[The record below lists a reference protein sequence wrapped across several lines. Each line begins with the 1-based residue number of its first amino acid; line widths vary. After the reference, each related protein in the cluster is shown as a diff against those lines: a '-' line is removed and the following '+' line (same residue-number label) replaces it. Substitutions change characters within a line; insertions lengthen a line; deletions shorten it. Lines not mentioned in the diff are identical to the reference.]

1 MWFYFSIYRTDSSAD
16 DADYTDEKQWNKD
29 SYEAVTDLA
38 VDRMKKQPQHFE
50 KPETSFAQSETYK
63 WFVVAMLWFVCFFNY
78 ADRQAIFSVF
88 ELLKSEMH
96 LNDVQLGIV
105 GASFMWVYAGIGPI
119 AGLVGDR
126 INRKT
131 LIISGLVFWSVIT
144 IATALST
151 RYSHLVFF
159 RALEGFGEAFYFP
172 ASMSLLSD
180 YHSPATRSR
189 AMSIHQSSVYA
200 GTIAGGSVA
209 GVLGQQ
215 FGWWSSFYLFGSL
228 GVLLGALLL
237 LMLREPPRKSSL
249 ETAEIAPAHRSKTG
263 TASESQGKRLGTM
276 LSQAFRTIRE
286 LFANPMVRILTAVF
300 VGANFV
306 AMIFLTWMPSFL
318 YRKFNLSLA
327 MAGVSATAYLQIA
340 SVLGVLSGGV
350 LADKFAKSNRSGRML
365 TQAIGLTLGV
375 PFIFI
380 AGWTLSVP
388 LVIVALTG
396 FGYFK
401 GLYDANIWASLHD
414 VVPPERRA
422 SAVGFMNSV
431 GWIGGGVAPVAI
443 AAASERFGMGACISA
458 NSVIYLLVAI
468 LLLYGIKKYML
479 RFTSAE
485 QVKSALASE
494 PL

>member
-1 MWFYFSIYRTDSSAD
+1 MT
-16 DADYTDEKQWNKD
+16 NK
-29 SYEAVTDLA
+29 SE
-38 VDRMKKQPQHFE
+38 HFGE
-50 KPETSFAQSETYK
+50 PETTNQKPESSFAQPDTYK
-63 WFVVAMLWFVCFFNY
+63 WFVVGMLWFVCFFNY

-96 LNDVQLGIV
+96 LSDVQLGIV

-126 INRKT
+126 INRKS
-131 LIISGLVFWSVIT
+131 LIVAGLVFWSLIT

-151 RYSHLVFF
+151 QYSHLVLF

-180 YHSPATRSR
+180 YHGPATRSR

-209 GVLGQQ
+209 GVLGQH
-215 FGWWSSFYLFGSL
+215 FGWRSSFYLFGSL
-228 GVLLGALLL
+228 GILLGALLL
-237 LMLREPPRKSSL
+237 LLLREPARNRSSSTLTVNSPGRSVGTSSL
-249 ETAEIAPAHRSKTG
+249 LTRNDS
-263 TASESQGKRLGTM
+263 S
-276 LSQAFRTIRE
+276 LSGVFRTVRE
-286 LFANPMVRILTAVF
+286 LFANPMVRILTLVF

-327 MAGVSATAYLQIA
+327 MSGVSATGYLQIA

-350 LADKFAKSNRSGRML
+350 LADKFAKANRGGRML

-375 PFIFI
+375 PFIFL

-443 AAASERFGMGACISA
+443 AAASERFGMSACISA

-468 LLLYGIKKYML
+468 LLLYGIKRYML
-479 RFTSAE
+479 RFTPAE
-485 QVKSALASE
+485 EGKSALASE